1 MAFECSSAPDAAVIC
16 HRTLSPNFRIR
27 LRTDDICLQ
36 VSTPHSSSESILGH
50 RRHRNPISSLLTTSH
65 NFETVPLVPGQMGS
79 TVQHMWN

>member
-36 VSTPHSSSESILGH
+36 VSTRVVKVSLAMDDTEIL
-50 RRHRNPISSLLTTSH
+50 
-65 NFETVPLVPGQMGS
+65 FQAC
-79 TVQHMWN
+79 

>member
-27 LRTDDICLQ
+27 LRTDDICLR
-36 VSTPHSSSESILGH
+36 VS
-50 RRHRNPISSLLTTSH
+50 TSH
-65 NFETVPLVPGQMGS
+65 NFETVPFVPGQMGS